1 MNAKATVNMEV
12 GKALM
17 KLQMLCQS
25 LGWDFDKIIVQIIN
39 QFIANNEMKI
49 QIESKIA
56 DYRRKR

>member
-1 MNAKATVNMEV
+1 MNDKVNVGMEG

-39 QFIANNEMKI
+39 EFLANNEMKI